1 MDGASVFS
9 PRPRARRPRATSPRA
24 IVRDLIRRR
33 RVASRTMT
41 PRSTSQKGGARVVAV
56 RLVVGSRA
64 RASVRGDRPI
74 DRMSDHVIHTPQRF
88 APYSITEECARGGQR
103 APWKI
108 HSPRLFSPVRER
120 SNHTHAVAAALA
132 RRARARRRG
141 RGLDVVALCGRD
153 ATGETSWL
161 VREAR
166 AMIESI
172 GRSSRSV
179 GRHTLRAARARARR
193 RRRRRRRI
201 DR

>member
-56 RLVVGSRA
+56 RLVVGSRS
-64 RASVRGDRPI
+64 RSSVRGDRPI

-88 APYSITEECARGGQR
+88 APYSITEDCARGGQR

-132 RRARARRRG
+132 RRASARRRG

-172 GRSSRSV
+172 ESIDRSV
-179 GRHTLRAARARARR
+179 GRRTLRASRARARR
-193 RRRRRRRI
+193 RRRRRRI